1 MAFIDSPRVKQL
13 VTSIS
18 DETVSIADFFAAAM
32 EQNSKAEKNVRP
44 ILTVLAKEGIDVN
57 QPWTSLANEETVNIL
72 LQSEHTNSAT
82 FTNLQTIER
91 ETRTFYNK
99 NKGAVEGSARYP
111 FSDDAVRIT
120 GDGGIARSFGK
131 KDDNPKAY
139 QVRGTQKFK
148 KVPKASITIPKILE
162 AISVVKDDS
171 TRAALTFNVLVPF
184 RPGEVAELL
193 IEDIDF
199 DTGYISE
206 YTRGNKTRPGL
217 QVPKVALEILR
228 DAAED
233 AQSKGSDK
241 VFSGVTVNK
250 MTTALKKEGKIVDL
264 FKGSKASLG
273 REIKGV
279 KDLRKLVPSVLALE
293 LGKDAGVISQ
303 LLGHEEIG
311 AIIADLNNM
320 TKGYYVSPVDV
331 DENAATQALE
341 TIQNI
346 VGKNTNAQT
355 LNEIPLAFRV
365 SATNLT
371 QEGAEQFDIP
381 LDIIDQVKE
390 PRVATPEDLEMQEA
404 RRKLN
409 LSQIQKQTA
418 DIDIETENKRLEA
431 LERRKVADA
440 ATTDDL
446 IGGIERELD
455 KRDDI
460 SKKIQELEVKP
471 DKTERELSVIEE
483 LRKKAKIKPKPDMPV
498 SSMSPTQQKDFVS
511 KNMRPWETMDQA
523 EDRLLFNSSGTLDRE
538 TDTLSSL
545 SQELKANLDA
555 PPVVSPS
562 PVADVET
569 AGQITGKTI
578 AGPFSMLPDQMSELT
593 LTEDQIVPSGKT
605 EGQRILDMLAE
616 VRKKNVG
623 QPNMPPDIS
632 AQGEPIP
639 EFLQEGPAQDTPKKD
654 SAWKKI
660 LKKVG
665 SKLPYVGAAVGAA
678 AMLREVMLEQEWQ
691 KKNAGRASIDDLDRS
706 RRREQ
711 YFKLASLEEAVSPLP
726 FTTGDKREVN
736 IDKAVRKELE
746 TLPEFTQIQKSLSGL
761 MEAKVGRSGPPLRE
775 MRARVDERKAMTKDI
790 TALAK
795 RRSELE
801 AKVRSAVD
809 ERNVMDLQGEIDY
822 TKGTEGMQNGFVQ
835 QRSI

>member
-1 MAFIDSPRVKQL
+1 MAFIDTPRVKQL

-32 EQNSKAEKNVRP
+32 EQNSKTEKNVKP
-44 ILTVLAKEGIDVN
+44 ILTVLLKEEIDVN
-57 QPWTSLANEETVNIL
+57 RPWTTLANEETVNKL
-72 LQSEHTNSAT
+72 LQSTHTNSAT
-82 FTNLQTIER
+82 FTNLQAIER

-99 NKGAVEGSARYP
+99 NKGAVEGLVRYP

-162 AISVVKDDS
+162 AISVVKDDA

-199 DTGYISE
+199 NTGYISE

-217 QVPKVALEILR
+217 QVPRVALEILR

-233 AQSKGSDK
+233 AKAKGSDK
-241 VFSGVTVNK
+241 VFSGVTVSK
-250 MTTALKKEGKIVDL
+250 MTTSLKKEGKIVDL

-331 DENAATQALE
+331 DENAATEALE

-365 SATNLT
+365 SAINLT

-381 LDIIDQVKE
+381 LEIVDQVGE

-418 DIDIETENKRLEA
+418 DIDIEIENKRIEA
-431 LERRKVADA
+431 LERKRVADA
-440 ATTDDL
+440 ATTDNL
-446 IGGIERELD
+446 VGSIEKELD
-455 KRDDI
+455 KRNEI
-460 SKKIQELEVKP
+460 TKKIQDLEAKP
-471 DKTERELSVIEE
+471 DKTERELAIIES
-483 LRKKAKIKPKPDMPV
+483 LKRKAKIKPEAPEVV
-498 SSMSPTQQKDFVS
+498 SSFTESVEDALKRYLNPENKTSSQKLREILLGGG
-511 KNMRPWETMDQA
+511 KKTLKGLAIGAATTAIAPAAKAA
-523 EDRLLFNSSGTLDRE
+523 ELF
-538 TDTLSSL
+538 TDVALEATPAGERI
-545 SQELKANLDA
+545 QDA
-555 PPVVSPS
+555 PSDFEEEELLEAMQS
-562 PVADVET
+562 DRRTADLT
-569 AGQITGKTI
+569 PIRDI
-578 AGPFSMLPDQMSELT
+578 AGKELSER
-593 LTEDQIVPSGKT
+593 VAKK
-605 EGQRILDMLAE
+605 EGMLA
-616 VRKKNVG
+616 R
-623 QPNMPPDIS
+623 
-632 AQGEPIP
+632 
-639 EFLQEGPAQDTPKKD
+639 
-654 SAWKKI
+654 
-660 LKKVG
+660 
-665 SKLPYVGAAVGAA
+665 
-678 AMLREVMLEQEWQ
+678 
-691 KKNAGRASIDDLDRS
+691 
-706 RRREQ
+706 
-711 YFKLASLEEAVSPLP
+711 
-726 FTTGDKREVN
+726 
-736 IDKAVRKELE
+736 
-746 TLPEFTQIQKSLSGL
+746 KSL
-761 MEAKVGRSGPPLRE
+761 PLRE
-775 MRARVDERKAMTKDI
+775 GPGNINEKARRYVEKYRGPVSEYRQDLEEEYQGFAMRQ
-790 TALAK
+790 LA
-795 RRSELE
+795 E
-801 AKVRSAVD
+801 
-809 ERNVMDLQGEIDY
+809 
-822 TKGTEGMQNGFVQ
+822 
-835 QRSI
+835 